1 MQSKLC
7 VIILKGFHG
16 FSAMDL
22 YKFVSVINIIIC
34 TNSRKRE
41 KNLPFLHNSM
51 EYVQISILVFL
62 LVNSSHYGDAKFKF
76 MQEGNTKGYTHK
88 QSFETTSVNF
98 RAFCTYPEFHRFLRN
113 YCNVL
118 DKVMT
123 ILSCYDL
130 RSLTSQTF
138 YKLLVLNT
146 K

>member
-51 EYVQISILVFL
+51 EYVSISILVFL
-62 LVNSSHYGDAKFKF
+62 LVNSSHYGDAKCKF
-76 MQEGNTKGYTHK
+76 MQEGNRAIPRNRVLKLPQYILEHSALI
-88 QSFETTSVNF
+88 QNF
-98 RAFCTYPEFHRFLRN
+98 I
-113 YCNVL
+113 
-118 DKVMT
+118 D
-123 ILSCYDL
+123 
-130 RSLTSQTF
+130 SLGT
-138 YKLLVLNT
+138 NT
-146 K
+146 MFWTR